1 MFKVSTRLHVN
12 LQISWLK
19 LCLIYACHNVM
30 FYTHGRQRHQS
41 LTFLLSH
48 WKPWVPLFYC
58 VSVKN
63 QGIHAAFWR
72 QDRKLRVCFLGGRN
86 KSTQGRIYGT
96 LKSWER
102 NEKIEIIWSF
112 SLVERSL
119 PVIQLSCVGGVVFTC
134 SMWRSADTFLQVSF
148 VPCCHHKPQNAMTFL
163 RTEILEMGCFEL
175 PNKTQTLLSSQVH
188 MCSCWIKYIL
198 SSHVKYFHS
207 KC

>member
-1 MFKVSTRLHVN
+1 MN

-19 LCLIYACHNVM
+19 LCLIYVYHNTM

-48 WKPWVPLFYC
+48 WKPWIPLFYC

-72 QDRKLRVCFLGGRN
+72 QGRKLGVCFLGGRN

-102 NEKIEIIWSF
+102 NEKIGIIWSF
-112 SLVERSL
+112 SLDERSL
-119 PVIQLSCVGGVVFTC
+119 PVIQLSCDGGVSSHALCGDLQTLSC
-134 SMWRSADTFLQVSF
+134 RSALFHAVTINHRMLRSSSKQKSWKWDALTCQIKHKLFFL
-148 VPCCHHKPQNAMTFL
+148 P
-163 RTEILEMGCFEL
+163 
-175 PNKTQTLLSSQVH
+175 
-188 MCSCWIKYIL
+188 KYTCVFWL
-198 SSHVKYFHS
+198 N
-207 KC
+207 